1 MENTNIVVSQR
12 FKSFLEH
19 VGMNIPELS
28 KKLGY
33 SRCDKLYN
41 IVNGKYLPS
50 FEILQDITKN
60 FVGFNANWMLTGE
73 GDMML
78 SNKKE
83 NYTNNNCNIRKAEY
97 GERGIPLVPLHAMAG
112 MLVGEQ
118 QVMEYECE
126 RYVVPAFQDADFL
139 ITVKGNSMSPT
150 YTSGDLVACKRLNL
164 GSVFFQWN
172 KTYVIDTDQG
182 ALIKRIQ
189 PGHDKQHITIV
200 SDNSDYAPFELETEH
215 IYAVA
220 LVVGM
225 IRME

>member
-1 MENTNIVVSQR
+1 MTKFIATYPDVSIEWLI
-12 FKSFLEH
+12 S
-19 VGMNIPELS
+19 
-28 KKLGY
+28 
-33 SRCDKLYN
+33 
-41 IVNGKYLPS
+41 GKGP
-50 FEILQDITKN
+50 II
-60 FVGFNANWMLTGE
+60 
-73 GDMML
+73 
-78 SNKKE
+78 KKE
-83 NYTNNNCNIRKAEY
+83 ENNTDEKKEIRKAES

-150 YTSGDLVACKRLNL
+150 YTSGDLVACKRLDL